1 MPEERCFVCAS
12 NEGIFLDIFAAGKN
26 YREIIESCL
35 SLKIKKSTISSTKIC
50 HKCVYE
56 LDQCSKFVEKYKKTH
71 RTERGKLCEKRGC
84 CSLCMKPGKTG
95 YIFDLFNKNPLDNS
109 RKKLQ
114 DIFKVDLVNQ
124 DPTNLLIC
132 LNCRYNLDVLF
143 DLKCVFKYTSR
154 YLNDILNDSMAW
166 SQVPKMNTYVVRR
179 NTTLTRMSTISESKY
194 SSDSDTS
201 TVKIDSELCMPALSS
216 RKSSPQERKCDECN
230 IRIVNGMDMYRYHHT
245 GNTVCKECWVT
256 MDPCEK
262 AKNKIRKLNNKAT
275 KTKLCSV
282 FLKDILS
289 KSLEIKNK
297 DSEIEKVVNDEIIV
311 LSSDD
316 SNDENDQKSLSSRS
330 LRQKRKCVIDNK
342 SVKKIKTVTKPQR
355 KRITRSN
362 SVQTINVIN
371 KKDTRMTRSESAEK
385 SESEGKSRSRLAKI
399 TAKSL
404 ASTSKSADEKPTR
417 KSRSQQIPP
426 KKRRRNN
433 SVSSNSSIGS
443 IKPKKTPRLSASIL
457 TDDSLELKMD
467 TDTDDNAPYTCK
479 ICDSVFENKIVGLT
493 HELSHAKKLEVVL
506 KKVTMPET
514 IEVNAIIER
523 EPSTEFDSP
532 VGSRNEAL
540 DAAGDATNESTF
552 QELSDLP
559 EDDYD
564 SNVQKKN
571 TEIIVSST
579 DDENKGKEN
588 DDKTKKNKEQKT
600 CDEISTSWSFLGDDA
615 IGDGINDKSNDVVN
629 EAAEKIDTITEE
641 KINNEEDSNIN
652 QITADNN
659 VEQPIE
665 TIKLNTLADKDI
677 TELDKNESP
686 EEIGEI
692 EVQKHT
698 VDKMDENLENTIE
711 NEKNDNLENENTNK
725 NVNCT
730 EEKIRLM
737 RVNEKETIPQSEIN
751 INNSE
756 DLENTKNKE
765 SNDDKVENSED
776 SDDENKKEDGITSVI
791 NEEKTSENDT
801 IVEDNSV
808 ISISNGDVDEKSS
821 DTDTVIINNDK
832 DEISKMEKCNEASD
846 KLEKFLEFD
855 ADKPEKK
862 INNTADGKIHDEV
875 STIGSDIIVEN
886 TEVDNNIDLENS
898 KSESIEIE
906 KNVLATME
914 ENNIEEFMGIDE
926 IAIDEARNIE
936 QIPSLESDTTENIEL
951 LLTVTSNI

>member
-1 MPEERCFVCAS
+1 
-12 NEGIFLDIFAAGKN
+12 
-26 YREIIESCL
+26 
-35 SLKIKKSTISSTKIC
+35 
-50 HKCVYE
+50 
-56 LDQCSKFVEKYKKTH
+56 
-71 RTERGKLCEKRGC
+71 
-84 CSLCMKPGKTG
+84 
-95 YIFDLFNKNPLDNS
+95 
-109 RKKLQ
+109 
-114 DIFKVDLVNQ
+114 
-124 DPTNLLIC
+124 
-132 LNCRYNLDVLF
+132 
-143 DLKCVFKYTSR
+143 
-154 YLNDILNDSMAW
+154 
-166 SQVPKMNTYVVRR
+166 MNTYVVKR
-179 NTTLTRMSTISESKY
+179 NTTLTRMSTISESKD
-194 SSDSDTS
+194 SSDSDAS

-245 GNTVCKECWVT
+245 GNTVCKECWIT

-289 KSLEIKNK
+289 KSLETKNK

-316 SNDENDQKSLSSRS
+316 SNDENDRKALSSRS
-330 LRQKRKCVIDNK
+330 LRQKRKCVIDNE
-342 SVKKIKTVTKPQR
+342 SVKKIKTVTKPQW

-399 TAKSL
+399 TAKSI

-417 KSRSQQIPP
+417 KSRSHQIPP
-426 KKRRRNN
+426 KKRRRND

-443 IKPKKTPRLSASIL
+443 IKPRKTRRLSALIL
-457 TDDSLELKMD
+457 TDDSLELKME

-479 ICDSVFENKIVGLT
+479 ICDSVFDNKIVGKT
-493 HELSHAKKLEVVL
+493 HELAHAKKLEVVL

-532 VGSRNEAL
+532 VGSRNEAV
-540 DAAGDATNESTF
+540 DAAGDATNESTL

-564 SNVQKKN
+564 SNVQKQN
-571 TEIIVSST
+571 TEINVSST
-579 DDENKGKEN
+579 DDENKGKKN

-600 CDEISTSWSFLGDDA
+600 SDEISTSWSILGDDA
-615 IGDGINDKSNDVVN
+615 IGDGINDKSYDVVN

-641 KINNEEDSNIN
+641 KINNEKDSNIN

-665 TIKLNTLADKDI
+665 AMKLNTPADKDI
-677 TELDKNESP
+677 TESDKNESP
-686 EEIGEI
+686 EEMGEI
-692 EVQKHT
+692 EVQKQT
-698 VDKMDENLENTIE
+698 VDKMDENFENTIE

-725 NVNCT
+725 NVKCS
-730 EEKIRLM
+730 EEKMRLM
-737 RVNEKETIPQSEIN
+737 KKNEKETILQSEII

-756 DLENTKNKE
+756 NLENMKNKE
-765 SNDDKVENSED
+765 SNDDKVDDSED
-776 SDDENKKEDGITSVI
+776 SDDENKKADGITSVI
-791 NEEKTSENDT
+791 EEQKSEDET
-801 IVEDNSV
+801 IVEDNPV
-808 ISISNGDVDEKSS
+808 ILISNGDVDDKSS
-821 DTDTVIINNDK
+821 DTDTVIINDNK
-832 DEISKMEKCNEASD
+832 DEVSKMEKCNEAPG
-846 KLEKFLEFD
+846 KLETFLDFD
-855 ADKPEKK
+855 AGKPEKK
-862 INNTADGKIHDEV
+862 DDNTADGKMHDEV
-875 STIGSDIIVEN
+875 STIGADIIVEN
-886 TEVDNNIDLENS
+886 MEADNNIDFENS
-898 KSESIEIE
+898 KSESMEIE

-936 QIPSLESDTTENIEL
+936 QIPSLESDITENIECK
-951 LLTVTSNI
+951 S